1 MTENYSEGLSNE
13 VERKMSAALLSG
25 SPGYPPARFALELHS
40 GQRSGEVIEA
50 AQQYLSAFDMR
61 ISPLSDLDQD
71 VLVVEFPRHRLENI
85 DPAAA
90 FTAGRALETALNVE
104 TAEPDLPTAFFPD
117 YTLQHERP
125 GPAVDEGLTDFTPWC
140 WAPEEPDLNNQ
151 PRWALESM
159 RVPAAWE
166 FSRLENRP
174 SQGSGIVIAQPD
186 TGIVDH
192 AELRGVQKVAG
203 FDFIASDSDPTDP
216 LNGANAGHGTGTA
229 SVLVSPPT
237 LQVTG
242 SAPSS
247 LFMALRAIE
256 SVVLITQVTVAR
268 AIDWAVNH
276 GASVITMSLGGLPSF
291 TLLRALQRA
300 VAADVIVLAAAG
312 NCVGTVVWPAR
323 YDECIAVAG
332 TNRADGQWRGSCRG
346 AAVDISAPAQNVI
359 RAWQPSGAAT
369 GGNRVG
375 QAQGTSYAVALAAG
389 VAALWLAHHGR
400 ANLIAEARKRQEP
413 LQMMFRRLLQAT
425 ARRPRGWDSL
435 EMGAGIVDAAALLK
449 ADFDLGLDR
458 EDATRHMDMVD
469 SEAKSMM
476 SFIAETVGI
485 NAVDDEL
492 IDWHRFGPEIAS
504 ALLSTRRSAELQD
517 PGEESLD
524 LPTISEDLAGAINNV
539 QLRER
544 LTNGGVPMADSVQ
557 VATPR

>member
-1 MTENYSEGLSNE
+1 MTENDSEEFTGLE
-13 VERKMSAALLSG
+13 PKMRAALLPG
-25 SPGYPPARFALELHS
+25 TPGYPPARFALELRR
-40 GQRSGEVIEA
+40 GQRPGEVIEA
-50 AQQYLSAFDMR
+50 AQQYLSIFDVR
-61 ISPLSDLDQD
+61 ISPLSDLDHG
-71 VLVVEFPRHRLENI
+71 VVVVEFPRHRLELE

-90 FTAGRALETALNVE
+90 FAAGRALEAALHVD

-117 YTLQHERP
+117 YTLQDERP
-125 GPAVDEGLTDFTPWC
+125 GRAIEEGLTDFTPWC
-140 WAPEEPDLNNQ
+140 WAPEEPDLNSRT
-151 PRWALESM
+151 RWALENM
-159 RVPAAWE
+159 RVPEAWE
-166 FSRLENRP
+166 LSRLENRP
-174 SQGSGIVIAQPD
+174 SQGSGITIAQPD

-192 AELRGVQKVAG
+192 AELRGVLAVSG

-237 LQVTG
+237 LEVTG
-242 SAPSS
+242 SAPSAA
-247 LFMALRAIE
+247 FMPLRAIE

-276 GASVITMSLGGLPSF
+276 GAAVITMSLGGLPSF

-332 TNRADGQWRGSCRG
+332 TNRADGQWRGTCRG

-359 RAWQPSGAAT
+359 RAWQPSGETT

-375 QAQGTSYAVALAAG
+375 QAQGTSYAVALTAG

-400 ANLIAEARKRQEP
+400 ANLIAEARKRQES
-413 LQMMFRRLLQAT
+413 LQIMFRRLLQAT

-435 EMGAGIVDAAALLK
+435 EMGAGIVNADALLR
-449 ADFDLGLDR
+449 ADFNLGLDR
-458 EDATRHMDMVD
+458 EDAAQQMDVTD

-476 SFIAETVGI
+476 SFIAETVGLD
-485 NAVDDEL
+485 AVEDEL
-492 IDWHRFGPEIAS
+492 FDWHRFGPEIAS
-504 ALLSTRRSAELQD
+504 ALLSARKTAELQE
-517 PGEESLD
+517 PREESPS
-524 LPTISEDLAGAINNV
+524 LPTISEDLAEAVNNA

-544 LTNGGVPMADSVQ
+544 LTSNSDRMAYSAPE
-557 VATPR
+557 ATQR

>member
-1 MTENYSEGLSNE
+1 MTENNSEGFSND
-13 VERKMSAALLSG
+13 VERKMRAALLPG
-25 SPGYPPARFALELHS
+25 SPGYPPARFALELRR
-40 GQRSGEVIEA
+40 GQRSGDVMEA
-50 AQQYLSAFDMR
+50 AQQYLSVFDTR

-71 VLVVEFPRHRLENI
+71 VLVVEFPRHRLETA

-90 FTAGRALETALNVE
+90 FTAGRVLEAALDIE

-117 YTLQHERP
+117 YTLQDERP
-125 GPAVDEGLTDFTPWC
+125 GNAIDEGLTDFTPWC

-151 PRWALESM
+151 TRWALESM
-159 RVPAAWE
+159 RIPEAWE
-166 FSRLENRP
+166 FSRRENRP
-174 SQGSGIVIAQPD
+174 SQGSGIIIAQPD

-192 AELRGVQKVAG
+192 AELRGVNAVAG

-216 LNGANAGHGTGTA
+216 LNGANPGHGTGTA

-242 SAPSS
+242 SAPSAA
-247 LFMALRAIE
+247 FMPLRAIE

-291 TLLRALQRA
+291 SVLRALQRA
-300 VAADVIVLAAAG
+300 VAADVLVLAAAG

-359 RAWQPSGAAT
+359 RAWQPPGAAT

-375 QAQGTSYAVALAAG
+375 QSQGTSYAVALTAG

-400 ANLIAEARKRQEP
+400 ANLIAEARKRREP
-413 LQMMFRRLLQAT
+413 LQIMFRRLLQAT

-435 EMGAGIVDAAALLK
+435 EMGAGIVDAGALLK
-449 ADFDLGLDR
+449 AGFDLGLDR
-458 EDATRHMDMVD
+458 EDATQHMDMTD

-476 SFIAETVGI
+476 SFVAETVGI
-485 NAVDDEL
+485 NAVEDEL
-492 IDWHRFGPEIAS
+492 VDWHRFGPEIAS
-504 ALLSTRRSAELQD
+504 ALLSTRRAAKLQEPD
-517 PGEESLD
+517 EESPG
-524 LPTISEDLAGAINNV
+524 LPAISEDLAGAITNV
-539 QLRER
+539 PLREALANHR
-544 LTNGGVPMADSVQ
+544 VRMETFEQAV
-557 VATPR
+557 TYR